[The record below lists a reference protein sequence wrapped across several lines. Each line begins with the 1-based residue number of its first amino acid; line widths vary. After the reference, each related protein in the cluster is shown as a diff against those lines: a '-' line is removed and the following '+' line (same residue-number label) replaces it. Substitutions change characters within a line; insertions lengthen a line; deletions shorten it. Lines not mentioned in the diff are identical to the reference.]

1 LTSSI
6 PTNCIPEQEAAQ
18 AVFTQKKRLKGK
30 SYREAA
36 KKDEALEEVTK
47 PLSTLKVSD
56 SEKPVKKS
64 LKKLQDNFVGVVI
77 EKPKST
83 AASEPETTS
92 ARSSSPAH
100 GDDSDAGPRKRKAAA
115 KKKVVISDDS
125 DDDEPAPPK
134 RLAAKSAKRPL
145 KRSRKSD
152 DEDFIVNSDADG
164 DSDVHMSDAE
174 DSEDD
179 AVIEDSEED
188 SPPKK
193 SKGKGK
199 APAAKFKPPKK
210 SVSKAS
216 SSKPSSSAATSE
228 DDAMSV
234 DDGAPTKKSKKRKT
248 NNDEEKPKKKRRE
261 DFDPWKLKTAEV
273 RKDWEQLRAPPL
285 EIFHWARKVIDEYT
299 YLEEAPQLPLIARL
313 TADRHWVLSGTPP
326 IHDFS
331 ALKTI
336 AAFMNVHLGVDD
348 DGEGK
353 SDRVKKRIREQTSTF
368 HSFLAS
374 GMGTYISLGAEK
386 FHSFREVH
394 TLEWHA
400 HRHALGQV
408 FLDRFVR
415 QVRISVLFLATCP
428 LTALVERRRDRRDSV

>member
-1 LTSSI
+1 M
-6 PTNCIPEQEAAQ
+6 
-18 AVFTQKKRLKGK
+18 KGK
-30 SYREAA
+30 NYREAA
-36 KKDEALEEVTK
+36 EKEEAVEEVTK

-64 LKKLQDNFVGVVI
+64 LKELQDKFVGVVI
-77 EKPKST
+77 KKP
-83 AASEPETTS
+83 AEVDTTS

-100 GDDSDAGPRKRKAAA
+100 GGDSDSGPRKRRAAT
-115 KKKVVISDDS
+115 KKVVISDDS

-134 RLAAKSAKRPL
+134 RSAAKKSAKRPL
-145 KRSRKSD
+145 KRSRDSGMD
-152 DEDFIVNSDADG
+152 DFIVDSDADE
-164 DSDVHMSDAE
+164 DSDVHMSDAA

-179 AVIEDSEED
+179 AGTEDSED
-188 SPPKK
+188 PPPKK
-193 SKGKGK
+193 SKAK
-199 APAAKFKPPKK
+199 AKTPAAKFKPPKK
-210 SVSKAS
+210 SASKA
-216 SSKPSSSAATSE
+216 SSKPSSSAATSG

-234 DDGAPTKKSKKRKT
+234 DDGAPTKKPGKRKT
-248 NNDEEKPKKKRRE
+248 ANDEEKPKKKRRE
-261 DFDPWKLKTAEV
+261 DFDPWKLKTSEV

-368 HSFLAS
+368 L
-374 GMGTYISLGAEK
+374 LP
-386 FHSFREVH
+386 
-394 TLEWHA
+394 LP
-400 HRHALGQV
+400 
-408 FLDRFVR
+408 
-415 QVRISVLFLATCP
+415 SVMSADPPTRCGEIP
-428 LTALVERRRDRRDSV
+428 LLP